1 MATMVEALE
10 GSQGRHRRRGVAITS
25 TGRQSPYAGSVDA
38 EPVAYA
44 RQGIQSVENAMTVLL
59 ALERGA
65 GPMTLTQVAEG
76 CGMQASKVHRYLV
89 SLGRVGLVSQSPRSG
104 RYDLGPSM
112 RRLGAEAL
120 RRMDDVGLA
129 SEYLADLRDRTRHAV
144 ALLAWGENGP
154 VAMRWE
160 YGAYPLPI
168 TVRVGSTL
176 PVLTTSAGQVF
187 LTYLPDALTEP
198 IVQAARA
205 AHPAGPSVAE
215 LSRIKNEVRRQ
226 GFAVTTDAMIPG
238 ATAVAAPVFA
248 TEASLPLVVVIVLPR
263 SHNAPAVVSEMC
275 TELLATTKEISAEL
289 GYLPSP

>member
-1 MATMVEALE
+1 M
-10 GSQGRHRRRGVAITS
+10 
-25 TGRQSPYAGSVDA
+25 DA
-38 EPVAYA
+38 ELAPDA

-120 RRMDDVGLA
+120 RRMDEVGLT
-129 SEYLADLRDRTRHAV
+129 SEFLADLRDRTRHAV

-154 VAMRWE
+154 VALRWE
-160 YGAYPLPI
+160 YGAYQLPI

-187 LTYLPDALTEP
+187 LSYLPDALTEP
-198 IVQAARA
+198 VVQDARA
-205 AHPAGPSVAE
+205 AHPMGPSDE
-215 LSRIKNEVRRQ
+215 EIFRIKAEVRRQ

-263 SHNAPAVVSEMC
+263 SHGEPAVVAEMC
-275 TELLATTKEISAEL
+275 TELLAATKAISAEL
-289 GYLPSP
+289 GHLPSA

>member
-1 MATMVEALE
+1 M
-10 GSQGRHRRRGVAITS
+10 
-25 TGRQSPYAGSVDA
+25 DA
-38 EPVAYA
+38 EQAADA

-120 RRMDDVGLA
+120 RRMDEVGLA

-187 LTYLPDALTEP
+187 LTYLPEAVTEP

-205 AHPAGPSVAE
+205 THPTGPSDE
-215 LSRIKNEVRRQ
+215 EISRIKTEVRRQ

-263 SHNAPAVVSEMC
+263 SHTAPAVVSEMC
-275 TELLATTKEISAEL
+275 TELLATTTAISAEL
-289 GYLPSP
+289 GYLPSA

>member
-1 MATMVEALE
+1 MKAA
-10 GSQGRHRRRGVAITS
+10 RR
-25 TGRQSPYAGSVDA
+25 TGGNSPYAGLMDTEHGA
-38 EPVAYA
+38 DA
-44 RQGIQSVENAMTVLL
+44 RQGIQAVENAMTVLL

-65 GPMTLTQVAEG
+65 GPMTLTQIAES

-120 RRMDDVGLA
+120 RRMDEVGVA
-129 SEYLADLRDRTRHAV
+129 SEYLADLRDRTKHAV
-144 ALLAWGENGP
+144 ALVAWGENGP

-176 PVLTTSAGQVF
+176 PVLTTSAGHVF
-187 LTYLPDALTEP
+187 LSYLPDALTEP
-198 IVQAARA
+198 IVRAARA
-205 AHPAGPSVAE
+205 ADPSGPSNKEIA
-215 LSRIKNEVRRQ
+215 RIKGDVHRQ

-263 SHNAPAVVSEMC
+263 PHTAPAVVAQMC
-275 TELLATTKEISAEL
+275 TELLSTTKAVSAEL
-289 GYLPSP
+289 GHLPSA